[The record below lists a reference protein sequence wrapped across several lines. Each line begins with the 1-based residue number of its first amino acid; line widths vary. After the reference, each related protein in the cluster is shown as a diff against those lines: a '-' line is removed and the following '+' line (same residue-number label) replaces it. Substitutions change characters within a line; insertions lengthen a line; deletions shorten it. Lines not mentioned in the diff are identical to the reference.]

1 VEGQGTGQGRGDTV
15 FDDERFTP
23 DEWATLRFSPFWI
36 LAAFAGCFRGF
47 DPLEFEAF
55 SGAVEEAA
63 ERAGGSVGG
72 VVLGRVA
79 LDLDRL
85 AIAFGADHRSVA
97 TGLWEVSRLLKRL
110 PDDETELFREALVSG
125 VGEGLAR
132 ARGRFG
138 RLISEED
145 ARIVEL
151 VAVLLS

>member
-1 VEGQGTGQGRGDTV
+1 MK
-15 FDDERFTP
+15 DDERFTP
-23 DEWATLRFSPFWI
+23 NEWATLRFAPFWV

-47 DPLEFEAF
+47 EPLEFEAF
-55 SGAVEEAA
+55 SRAVEEAS
-63 ERAGGSVGG
+63 ERARGSLGG

-85 AIAFGADHRSVA
+85 AVAFGNDRRSVA
-97 TGLWEVSRLLKRL
+97 TGLWEVCQLLKRL
-110 PDDETELFREALVSG
+110 PDDEAELFREALVSG

-145 ARIVEL
+145 ARTVEL

>member
-1 VEGQGTGQGRGDTV
+1 MACSRAGHAGVTV
-15 FDDERFTP
+15 ADDETFTP
-23 DEWATLRFSPFWI
+23 GEWATLRFAPFWV
-36 LAAFAGCFRGF
+36 LAALAGCYRGF

-55 SGAVEEAA
+55 SRAVEEASD
-63 ERAGGSVGG
+63 RARGRLGGE
-72 VVLGRVA
+72 VLQRVA

-85 AIAFGADHRSVA
+85 AVAFGKDRRSVV
-97 TGLWEVSRLLKRL
+97 TGLWEVARLLERM
-110 PDDETELFREALVSG
+110 PEDEAEAFREALVSG

-145 ARIVEL
+145 ARTVEM